1 MTLEWWLGL
10 AGFVMVTSVTPGP
23 NNTLL
28 LTIGLNYGVRR
39 GMPFL
44 QGIVAGFALLTVS
57 AGLGLAALV
66 QTMPGAALALRYG
79 GAAYLLWLA
88 SRIATA
94 APGRMG
100 DSARGLPGF
109 RDGAVLQWFNPKAWL
124 MALTAVGVFAAA
136 PHGPLALPLV
146 MATFVVLGT
155 SCNLVWLGGG
165 TALRRIGEQPQRL
178 QWINRGVGALL
189 ALSALAVLLD

>member
-1 MTLEWWLGL
+1 MTFEWWLGL
-10 AGFVMVTSVTPGP
+10 AGFVVVTSVTPGP

-28 LTIGLNYGVRR
+28 LAIGLNHGVRR

-44 QGIVAGFALLTVS
+44 LGIVVGFAVLTLS

-66 QTMPGAALALRYG
+66 QAMPGAALALRYC

-88 SRIATA
+88 WRIATTS
-94 APGRMG
+94 PGRMG
-100 DSARGLPGF
+100 DGARGLPGF
-109 RDGAVLQWFNPKAWL
+109 RDGAVLQWFNPKAWM

-136 PHGPLALPLV
+136 PHGALALPLV
-146 MATFVVLGT
+146 VATFVVLGAP
-155 SCNLVWLGGG
+155 CNLVWLGGG
-165 TALRRIGEQPQRL
+165 TALRRISEQPQRL
-178 QWINRGVGALL
+178 QWINRGLGALL